1 MSMPASAVQ
10 LAVKKHLTCSILL
23 WMRTDPPRQTG
34 MDHWKGPHS
43 GIISGSPGLEEYRQI
58 HLAEHNSGAYA
69 DEINVFRRTLLYAG
83 PPNSSRWYDVA
94 GPGETVGAR
103 VLVQPHRK
111 DGAGAGDPGSSSR
124 SSSSLHSPA
133 PEC

>member
-43 GIISGSPGLEEYRQI
+43 GIISASPGLEEYRQI

-69 DEINVFRRTLLYAG
+69 DEINVFRRTLLYGG

-94 GPGETVGAR
+94 GPGEKVGAL
-103 VLVQPHRK
+103 VLVCLRRK
-111 DGAGAGDPGSSSR
+111 DGSARVCSGSSSR
-124 SSSSLHSPA
+124 SSSPAQSPA